1 MAGQLPGCPTKV
13 CAKASIMP
21 RTWTQPVGL
30 TPAPPLSRV
39 EGAEEA
45 QPQALA
51 ELHASQDEAFIPPPF
66 LLERGSSQQIVN
78 SG

>member
-1 MAGQLPGCPTKV
+1 M
-13 CAKASIMP
+13 
-21 RTWTQPVGL
+21 GL
-30 TPAPPLSRV
+30 TPALPLSRV

-45 QPQALA
+45 RPQALA